1 MTPEE
6 LKEFLDL
13 KPLPKEGGFFKEV
26 FRSSELF
33 TQPTL
38 PARYVSDKSAMTSIF
53 YMLEPSTFS
62 AFHRL
67 KSDEI
72 YHFYLGDPVNLV
84 LLTPDGSMM
93 NIMLGA
99 DLLAGHHLQYAVPR
113 GVWQASSLSPGGT
126 LALMGCTV
134 APGFDFDDYEHGDW
148 ETLLRQYPSH
158 HATIMKLTRR

>member
-6 LKEFLDL
+6 LKELLDL
-13 KPLPKEGGFFKEV
+13 KPLAKEGGFFKEV
-26 FRSSELF
+26 FRAPETFSQEA
-33 TQPTL
+33 L
-38 PARYVSDKSAMTSIF
+38 PARYVTDKSTLTSIF

-72 YHFYLGDPVNLV
+72 YHFYLGDPVDLV
-84 LLTPDGSMM
+84 LLNVDGS
-93 NIMLGA
+93 ISKITLGQ
-99 DLLAGHHLQYAVPR
+99 DILAGHHLQYAVPK
-113 GVWQASSLSPGGT
+113 GVWQASSLTAGGNF
-126 LALMGCTV
+126 ALMGCTV

-148 ETLLRQYPSH
+148 EYLLRHFPMH

>member
-38 PARYVSDKSAMTSIF
+38 PARYVSDKSTMTSIF

-84 LLTPDGSMM
+84 LLTPDGSML

-99 DLLAGHHLQYAVPR
+99 DLLAGHHLQYAVPK
-113 GVWQASSLSPGGT
+113 GVWQASSLAPGGS

-158 HATIMKLTRR
+158 HATIIKLTRR

>member
-13 KPLPKEGGFFKEV
+13 KPLPREGGFFKEV
-26 FRSSELF
+26 FRSSEILS
-33 TQPTL
+33 QSTL
-38 PARYVSDKSAMTSIF
+38 PARYVSDKSTMTAIF

-72 YHFYLGDPVNLV
+72 YHFYLGHPVHLV
-84 LLTPDGSMM
+84 LLNLDGS
-93 NIMLGA
+93 ILQITLGP
-99 DLLAGHHLQYAVPR
+99 DILAGHHLQYAVPKD
-113 GVWQASSLSPGGT
+113 VWQASSLAPGGNF
-126 LALMGCTV
+126 ALMGCTV

-148 ETLLRQYPSH
+148 QSLLRQYPAH
-158 HATIMKLTRR
+158 HAMIMKLSRR